1 MKILIVDDHAVIYQ
15 GLKRILDDE
24 FEGATFGEARHSQE
38 ALDLVSRERWDLVI
52 LDVDLPGRGG
62 LDVLKQMRAEHPKLP
77 VLMFSMHSEEQFAVR
92 ALKAGASGYVA
103 KDSASERLVEAIR
116 KVIRG
121 GRYVSAA
128 LAERLAADLSR
139 NVSPVSHEILSDRE
153 FEVMRMIAEG
163 KTTTA
168 IADLLSLSV
177 KTVSRKTTTA
187 IADLLSLSVKTVS
200 TYRARILEKLQLE
213 TTSELIRYAID
224 HGLDR

>member
-1 MKILIVDDHAVIYQ
+1 MKILIVDDHAVIHQ

-24 FEGATFGEARHSQE
+24 FQGATFGEARHSQE

-77 VLMFSMHSEEQFAVR
+77 VLMFSMHSEEQFAIR

-103 KDSASERLVEAIR
+103 KDSASEQLVEAIR
-116 KVIRG
+116 KAIRG

-128 LAERLAADLSR
+128 LAEKLAADLSR
-139 NVSPVSHEILSDRE
+139 DVSPVPHEILSDRE

-163 KTTTA
+163 
-168 IADLLSLSV
+168 
-177 KTVSRKTTTA
+177 KTTTA

>member
-1 MKILIVDDHAVIYQ
+1 MKILIVDDHAVIHQ
-15 GLKRILDDE
+15 GLRRILDDE
-24 FEGATFGEARHSQE
+24 FPRATFGEARHSKE

-103 KDSASERLVEAIR
+103 KDSASERLVEAIH

-121 GRYVSAA
+121 GRYVSPA
-128 LAERLAADLSR
+128 LAEKLAADLSR
-139 NVSPVSHEILSDRE
+139 DVSPVSHETLSDRE

-177 KTVSRKTTTA
+177 KTVS
-187 IADLLSLSVKTVS
+187 
-200 TYRARILEKLQLE
+200 TYRARILEKLHLE
-213 TTSELIRYAID
+213 TTSDLIRYAID